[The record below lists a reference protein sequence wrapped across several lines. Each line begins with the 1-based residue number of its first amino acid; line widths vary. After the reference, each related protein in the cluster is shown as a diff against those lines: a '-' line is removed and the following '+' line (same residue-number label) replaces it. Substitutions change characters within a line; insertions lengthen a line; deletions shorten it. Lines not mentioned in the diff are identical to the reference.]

1 MNGNGNR
8 RLYRSTSEGMLGGV
22 AAGIAHYFNMDV
34 NVVRLLTVLAAVFTG
49 GAAVAVYLVL
59 WLLLPTVSSTSS
71 DVGGIMQENLNE
83 MAGRVGFKSNN
94 PNPSNGGNPASPA
107 TNGGQPDTYTQSQTP
122 STGTTSTSFTPNL
135 AALILIGLGGLFLLG
150 NLGFRWSFFW
160 PFILVGL
167 GLLLLMRKR

>member
-1 MNGNGNR
+1 
-8 RLYRSTSEGMLGGV
+8 
-22 AAGIAHYFNMDV
+22 
-34 NVVRLLTVLAAVFTG
+34 VLAAVFTG

-59 WLLLPTVSSTSS
+59 WLLLPTVTTTSS

-83 MAGRVGFKSNN
+83 MAGRVGIKSNN
-94 PNPSNGGNPASPA
+94 PGNGNGGNGGNPASPT
-107 TNGGQPDTYTQSQTP
+107 TNGGQPNTYSQSQTP
-122 STGTTSTSFTPNL
+122 STGTTSAVFTPSL
-135 AALILIGLGGLFLLG
+135 IALILIGLGGLFLLG